1 MDIAVLFLTSVVIL
15 GILTLQSHVSR
26 AERTIARVERK
37 LDLVLQHLDL
47 HEEIPGKDGIVA
59 LVREGKTVQAVKAYR
74 EATGAGLLEAKQ
86 AVDRLT

>member
-1 MDIAVLFLTSVVIL
+1 MDILFLACLVIL
-15 GILTLQSHVSR
+15 GIWAVQKNVSR
-26 AERTIARVERK
+26 AERTAARVERK

-47 HEEIPGKDGIVA
+47 HEEIPDKDAIVA
-59 LVREGKTVQAVKAYR
+59 LVREGRTVQAIKAYR

>member
-1 MDIAVLFLTSVVIL
+1 MDTLFLACLVVL
-15 GILTLQSHVSR
+15 GIWAIRRNVSR
-26 AERTIARVERK
+26 AERTAARVERK
-37 LDLVLQHLDL
+37 LDLVMEHVDL

-59 LVREGKTVQAVKAYR
+59 LVREGRTVQAVKACR